1 MTESWASKL
10 WSAWEDGTLSIQ
22 VCGACGI
29 AQHPPG
35 PVCSNCHSTELT
47 IREMSGSAA
56 LVAWSTVFR
65 APSAGFSEDLPY
77 TLAVVKLEEGAL
89 VEVRVPE
96 DAAVDSWTV
105 GAPVALT
112 LGDVAGRRMPVG
124 VVGEPALTG
133 AVEGGEA

>member
-1 MTESWASKL
+1 MAESWASKL
-10 WSAWEDGTLSIQ
+10 WSAWEDGTLSFQ

-35 PVCSNCHSTELT
+35 PVCSHCHSTAVT
-47 IREMSGSAA
+47 VRQMSGSAA

-65 APSAGFSEDLPY
+65 APSAGFSDDLPY
-77 TLAVVKLEEGAL
+77 TLAVVKLVEGAL

-112 LGDVAGRRMPVG
+112 LADVAGRKMPVG
-124 VVGEPALTG
+124 MVGERALTD
-133 AVEGGEA
+133 AVEGGKA